1 MQSVGSG
8 AMSDTAEFE
17 FEPYFEQRAE
27 DWALDP
33 LEDDGGGMMAVRRV
47 ALVRIACVAAETGA
61 RMQRDGLAE
70 DPVGWMVS
78 PLGLFGGLPP
88 IEACMEK
95 DACSKAI
102 LLHGLG
108 LGLDADP
115 DAMDRLL
122 FEGSPSQDLS
132 SGRE

>member
-1 MQSVGSG
+1 
-8 AMSDTAEFE
+8 MSDTADYEFD
-17 FEPYFEQRAE
+17 PHFEQ
-27 DWALDP
+27 DPVNWALDP
-33 LEDDGGGMMAVRRV
+33 LEDESGGILAVHRV

-78 PLGLFGGLPP
+78 PLELFEGRAP
-88 IEACMEK
+88 IEACMERS
-95 DACSKAI
+95 ACSKAI

-115 DAMDRLL
+115 AVMDRLL
-122 FEGSPSQDLS
+122 FDHSASLE
-132 SGRE
+132 SGHG

>member
-1 MQSVGSG
+1 
-8 AMSDTAEFE
+8 MSDTADYEFD
-17 FEPYFEQRAE
+17 PYFERAPE

-33 LEDDGGGMMAVRRV
+33 LEDESGGMLAIRRV

-70 DPVGWMVS
+70 DPVDWMVS
-78 PLGLFGGLPP
+78 PLELFEGRPP
-88 IEACMEK
+88 IEACMERS
-95 DACSKAI
+95 ACSKAI

-115 DAMDRLL
+115 TVINQLL
-122 FEGSPSQDLS
+122 FDHSPSS
-132 SGRE
+132 ETGRG

>member
-1 MQSVGSG
+1 
-8 AMSDTAEFE
+8 MSDTADYEFD
-17 FEPYFEQRAE
+17 PYFEQVPL

-33 LEDDGGGMMAVRRV
+33 LEDESGGMVAVRRV

-70 DPVGWMVS
+70 DPVDWMVS
-78 PLGLFGGLPP
+78 PLELFEGRPP
-88 IEACMEK
+88 IEACMERS
-95 DACSKAI
+95 ACSKAI

-115 DAMDRLL
+115 TVIDQLL
-122 FEGSPSQDLS
+122 FDHSASSE
-132 SGRE
+132 SGRG

>member
-1 MQSVGSG
+1 
-8 AMSDTAEFE
+8 MSDTADYEFD
-17 FEPYFEQRAE
+17 PHFEQAPV

-33 LEDDGGGMMAVRRV
+33 LEDESGGMLAVRRV

-70 DPVGWMVS
+70 DPVGWMIT
-78 PLGLFGGLPP
+78 PLELFEGRAP

-95 DACSKAI
+95 DACSKAV

-115 DAMDRLL
+115 AAMDRLL
-122 FEGSPSQDLS
+122 FEETLS
-132 SGRE
+132 LLPRA

>member
-1 MQSVGSG
+1 
-8 AMSDTAEFE
+8 MSDTADYEFD
-17 FEPYFEQRAE
+17 PYFEQAPV

-33 LEDDGGGMMAVRRV
+33 LEDDSGGMMAVRRV

-70 DPVGWMVS
+70 DPVDWMVS
-78 PLGLFGGLPP
+78 PLELFEGRAP
-88 IEACMEK
+88 IEACMERS
-95 DACSKAI
+95 ACSKAI

-115 DAMDRLL
+115 AVLDRLL
-122 FEGSPSQDLS
+122 FDNSTSLET
-132 SGRE
+132 GRG

>member
-1 MQSVGSG
+1 
-8 AMSDTAEFE
+8 MSDTAEYE
-17 FEPYFEQRAE
+17 FDPYFEQASM

-33 LEDDGGGMMAVRRV
+33 LEDDSGGMIAVRRV

-70 DPVGWMVS
+70 DPVDWMVS
-78 PLGLFGGLPP
+78 PLKLFGGLPP

-108 LGLDADP
+108 LGLDADTE
-115 DAMDRLL
+115 AMDQLH
-122 FEGSPSQDLS
+122 FEASPSLAA
-132 SGRE
+132 GA